1 MEQPFNGRVKLEEN
15 EDGYYAI
22 CNAVGN
28 PVSDYYYEIEFYT
41 PLLSR
46 VYDEDKEKYALIL
59 ETGNFASKW
68 YDEIELLNNGLSKVY
83 DDKIEKYALLSESG
97 TLISSWFE
105 DIDDF
110 KNGFAE
116 VTNDNDEYALIDQK
130 GQIVTNWVQ
139 DSDELYS
146 KENPLISNI
155 SDLSTNTDDVD
166 TKTKKNNIMG
176 LFDQLKDAGASML
189 FGETKAQPVNR
200 ETTQTQMQV
209 QMQPTA
215 QQSTSTEVYNPQLE
229 KLINLALADGELT
242 EKEKQVLFKKAEGMG
257 IDLDEFEMVLEA
269 KLYERSKSNNAQTST
284 AAPKSN
290 KFGDIKKCPAC
301 GAVLQSFTT
310 KCPDCGFEFRNVEA
324 NCTIQHLFE
333 LLNEVEANSKE
344 DAVGLITGL
353 GRAYSD
359 MFAAGMGGNK
369 DTRKKK
375 AIIQNF
381 PIPNTKEDI
390 LEFLT
395 LAMPLAKKPGLFD
408 QDMQKKEMYPVWK
421 AKCEQI
427 IMKAKFSMKDDPAT
441 LAEILEY
448 GKQLGIK

>member
-1 MEQPFNGRVKLEEN
+1 
-15 EDGYYAI
+15 
-22 CNAVGN
+22 
-28 PVSDYYYEIEFYT
+28 
-41 PLLSR
+41 
-46 VYDEDKEKYALIL
+46 
-59 ETGNFASKW
+59 
-68 YDEIELLNNGLSKVY
+68 
-83 DDKIEKYALLSESG
+83 
-97 TLISSWFE
+97 
-105 DIDDF
+105 
-110 KNGFAE
+110 
-116 VTNDNDEYALIDQK
+116 
-130 GQIVTNWVQ
+130 
-139 DSDELYS
+139 
-146 KENPLISNI
+146 
-155 SDLSTNTDDVD
+155 
-166 TKTKKNNIMG
+166 MG

-200 ETTQTQMQV
+200 ETTQAQMQV

-229 KLINLALADGELT
+229 KLIDLALADGELT
-242 EKEKQVLFKKAEGMG
+242 EKEKQVLFKKAEAMG

-269 KLYERSKSNNAQTST
+269 KLYERSKSNSAQTST

-310 KCPDCGFEFRNVEA
+310 KCSDCGFEFRNVEA

-344 DAVGLITGL
+344 DAEGLLGGF
-353 GRAYSD
+353 GRAFSD
-359 MFAAGMGGNK
+359 AVASGMGGTK

-390 LEFLT
+390 LEFLA
-395 LAMPLAKKPGLFD
+395 LAVPLAKKPGFFD
-408 QDMQKKEMYPVWK
+408 QDETKREMYPVWK

-427 IMKAKFSMKDDPAT
+427 IMKAKFSMKDDPKT

-448 GKQLGIK
+448 GKQLGIE

>member
-1 MEQPFNGRVKLEEN
+1 
-15 EDGYYAI
+15 
-22 CNAVGN
+22 
-28 PVSDYYYEIEFYT
+28 
-41 PLLSR
+41 
-46 VYDEDKEKYALIL
+46 
-59 ETGNFASKW
+59 
-68 YDEIELLNNGLSKVY
+68 
-83 DDKIEKYALLSESG
+83 
-97 TLISSWFE
+97 
-105 DIDDF
+105 
-110 KNGFAE
+110 
-116 VTNDNDEYALIDQK
+116 
-130 GQIVTNWVQ
+130 
-139 DSDELYS
+139 
-146 KENPLISNI
+146 
-155 SDLSTNTDDVD
+155 
-166 TKTKKNNIMG
+166 MG

-189 FGETKAQPVNR
+189 FGETKAQQVSR
-200 ETTQTQMQV
+200 ETTQAQMQV

-242 EKEKQVLFKKAEGMG
+242 EKEKQVLFKKAEDMG

-269 KLYERSKSNNAQTST
+269 KLYERCKSNSAQTST

-310 KCPDCGFEFRNVEA
+310 KCNECGFEFRNVEA
-324 NCTIQHLFE
+324 NCSIQRLFE
-333 LLNEVEANSKE
+333 LLNDAEANSRG
-344 DAVGLITGL
+344 DAKGLVG
-353 GRAYSD
+353 RMYAD
-359 MFAAGMGGNK
+359 MFDQVFGGTQ
-369 DTRKKK
+369 DTIIRKKK

-395 LAMPLAKKPGLFD
+395 LAVPLAKKPGFFD
-408 QDMQKKEMYPVWK
+408 QDQTKREMYPVWK

>member
-1 MEQPFNGRVKLEEN
+1 
-15 EDGYYAI
+15 
-22 CNAVGN
+22 
-28 PVSDYYYEIEFYT
+28 
-41 PLLSR
+41 
-46 VYDEDKEKYALIL
+46 
-59 ETGNFASKW
+59 
-68 YDEIELLNNGLSKVY
+68 
-83 DDKIEKYALLSESG
+83 
-97 TLISSWFE
+97 
-105 DIDDF
+105 
-110 KNGFAE
+110 
-116 VTNDNDEYALIDQK
+116 
-130 GQIVTNWVQ
+130 
-139 DSDELYS
+139 
-146 KENPLISNI
+146 
-155 SDLSTNTDDVD
+155 
-166 TKTKKNNIMG
+166 MG

-200 ETTQTQMQV
+200 ETTQAQMQV
-209 QMQPTA
+209 QMQPTV

-229 KLINLALADGELT
+229 KLIDLALADGELT

-269 KLYERSKSNNAQTST
+269 KLYERNKSNNAQTST

-324 NCTIQHLFE
+324 N
-333 LLNEVEANSKE
+333 SKE
-344 DAVGLITGL
+344 DAEGLLGGL
-353 GRAYSD
+353 GKFYADS
-359 MFAAGMGGNK
+359 FASSFGGTK

-395 LAMPLAKKPGLFD
+395 LAVPLAKKPGIFD
-408 QDMQKKEMYPVWK
+408 QDQTKREMYPVWK

-427 IMKAKFSMKDDPAT
+427 IMKAKFSMKDDPKT

>member
-1 MEQPFNGRVKLEEN
+1 
-15 EDGYYAI
+15 
-22 CNAVGN
+22 
-28 PVSDYYYEIEFYT
+28 
-41 PLLSR
+41 
-46 VYDEDKEKYALIL
+46 
-59 ETGNFASKW
+59 
-68 YDEIELLNNGLSKVY
+68 
-83 DDKIEKYALLSESG
+83 
-97 TLISSWFE
+97 
-105 DIDDF
+105 
-110 KNGFAE
+110 
-116 VTNDNDEYALIDQK
+116 
-130 GQIVTNWVQ
+130 
-139 DSDELYS
+139 
-146 KENPLISNI
+146 
-155 SDLSTNTDDVD
+155 
-166 TKTKKNNIMG
+166 MG

-189 FGETKAQPVNR
+189 FGETKAQQVNR
-200 ETTQTQMQV
+200 ETTQAQMQV

-229 KLINLALADGELT
+229 KLIDLALADGELT

-269 KLYERSKSNNAQTST
+269 KLYERNKSNNAQTST

-344 DAVGLITGL
+344 DAEGLLGGL
-353 GRAYSD
+353 GKFYADS
-359 MFAAGMGGNK
+359 FASSFGGTK

-395 LAMPLAKKPGLFD
+395 LAVPLAKKPGIFD
-408 QDMQKKEMYPVWK
+408 QDQTKREMYPVWK

-427 IMKAKFSMKDDPAT
+427 IMKAKFSMKDDPKT

-448 GKQLGIK
+448 GKQLGIE

>member
-1 MEQPFNGRVKLEEN
+1 
-15 EDGYYAI
+15 
-22 CNAVGN
+22 
-28 PVSDYYYEIEFYT
+28 
-41 PLLSR
+41 
-46 VYDEDKEKYALIL
+46 
-59 ETGNFASKW
+59 
-68 YDEIELLNNGLSKVY
+68 
-83 DDKIEKYALLSESG
+83 
-97 TLISSWFE
+97 
-105 DIDDF
+105 
-110 KNGFAE
+110 
-116 VTNDNDEYALIDQK
+116 
-130 GQIVTNWVQ
+130 
-139 DSDELYS
+139 
-146 KENPLISNI
+146 
-155 SDLSTNTDDVD
+155 
-166 TKTKKNNIMG
+166 MG

-189 FGETKAQPVNR
+189 FGETKAQQVNR
-200 ETTQTQMQV
+200 ETTQAQMQV

-229 KLINLALADGELT
+229 KLIDLALADGELT

-269 KLYERSKSNNAQTST
+269 KLYERNKSNNAQTST

-344 DAVGLITGL
+344 DAEGLLGGL
-353 GRAYSD
+353 GKFYADS
-359 MFAAGMGGNK
+359 FASSFGGTK

-395 LAMPLAKKPGLFD
+395 LAVPLAKKPGIFD
-408 QDMQKKEMYPVWK
+408 QDQTKREMYPVWK

-427 IMKAKFSMKDDPAT
+427 IMKAKFSMKDDPKT